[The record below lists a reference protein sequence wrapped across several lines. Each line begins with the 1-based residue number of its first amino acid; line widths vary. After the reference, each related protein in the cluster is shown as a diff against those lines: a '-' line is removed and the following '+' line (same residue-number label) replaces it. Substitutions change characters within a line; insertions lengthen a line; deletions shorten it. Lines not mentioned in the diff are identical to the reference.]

1 MAEAKTCLY
10 IEGYQ
15 KALIQTLTAFLTEL
29 FGAPTENKPITPDMK
44 SFFKSPIEF
53 KNYAIIQNI
62 HTNTIGPNEDFGS
75 LKIAFATDAIRQASP
90 PAGNDL
96 IYCYDTYVNVLLP
109 VAICLKILKKE
120 TFAGD
125 IDTLQIQ
132 KALYESIKEQE
143 TSGLKS
149 KLIGA
154 TSKAA
159 SNNPIQMD
167 INKLLVSGTTA
178 VGEIRNVTFSKE
190 SLDALNSSTF
200 NDYFGNNKYFEI
212 KYTRDGSGTIEVK
225 KDIYGLRQYKDIAA
239 LLQATLAKNQEIIHL
254 EYPTTGEPVDP
265 ALVALLADMNSNFAY
280 IQPRLNVNLKSLF
293 SSPKASAIQ
302 NVLNPVKELHAVE
315 GKHDTSPKYK
325 IEHTLRPLET
335 LIKVAREDNEK
346 LNNKKTTNVLFQA
359 KKEYKDKVNELI
371 KDAQF
376 ETHRKEYRKERDR
389 VLGEWDLF
397 KRMTHFVRRR
407 EGGKRTR
414 RLRQRK

>member
-1 MAEAKTCLY
+1 MAEAKTC
-10 IEGYQ
+10 INIRGYQ
-15 KALIQTLTAFLTEL
+15 NALIQTLTAFSNKL
-29 FGAPTENKPITPDMK
+29 FGNPTENKPITPDMK
-44 SFFKSPIEF
+44 SFFKSPIKF
-53 KNYAIIQNI
+53 TNYAIIQNI
-62 HTNTIGPNEDFGS
+62 HTNTDGPAEDFGA
-75 LKIAFATDAIRQASP
+75 LKIAFATDAIRQATP

-109 VAICLKILKKE
+109 IAICLKILKNE
-120 TFAGD
+120 PFTDD
-125 IDTLQIQ
+125 IDNLQQQ
-132 KALYESIKEQE
+132 KGHYESIKELE
-143 TSGLKS
+143 ISGLKS

-154 TSKAA
+154 TSNAA
-159 SNNPIQMD
+159 NNPIQMD
-167 INKLLVSGTTA
+167 INKLLASGTTA
-178 VGEIRNVTFSKE
+178 VGEIKSVTFSKE

-200 NDYFGNNKYFEI
+200 NDYFGNNKYFDI

-254 EYPTTGEPVDP
+254 EYPVTAEPDP

-302 NVLNPVKELHAVE
+302 AVLNPVKALHAVE
-315 GKHDTSPKYK
+315 GKHDTSPKYI

-346 LNNKKTTNVLFQA
+346 LNNKKTTDVLFRA
-359 KKEYKDKVNELI
+359 KEEYKAKVNELI

-389 VLGEWDLF
+389 VLREWDLF

-414 RLRQRK
+414 RLRQHK